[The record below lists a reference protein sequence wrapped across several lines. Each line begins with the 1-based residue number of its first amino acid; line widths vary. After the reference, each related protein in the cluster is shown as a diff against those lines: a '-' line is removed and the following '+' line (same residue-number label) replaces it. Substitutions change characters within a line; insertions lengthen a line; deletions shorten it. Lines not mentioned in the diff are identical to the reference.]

1 LCTKNKSIHKI
12 VSAAIKID
20 NKKIFRD
27 GIALFSLSFYLFS
40 LDFLTKSR
48 GNTPVGMGL
57 ATGGAGV
64 ALVFLGAFPPVD
76 FRAVCLLRAMFLFYQ
91 ISFFAHDQ
99 TMFTMSDDKQ
109 IFFLK
114 IIQKSKKSL
123 PCTFINYYCMLSG
136 CSFLI

>member
-1 LCTKNKSIHKI
+1 M
-12 VSAAIKID
+12 V
-20 NKKIFRD
+20 RV
-27 GIALFSLSFYLFS
+27 LFS

-48 GNTPVGMGL
+48 RNTPVGTGL

-99 TMFTMSDDKQ
+99 TMTNKYFSQNNTKVKK
-109 IFFLK
+109 IF
-114 IIQKSKKSL
+114 IVRI
-123 PCTFINYYCMLSG
+123 Y
-136 CSFLI
+136 